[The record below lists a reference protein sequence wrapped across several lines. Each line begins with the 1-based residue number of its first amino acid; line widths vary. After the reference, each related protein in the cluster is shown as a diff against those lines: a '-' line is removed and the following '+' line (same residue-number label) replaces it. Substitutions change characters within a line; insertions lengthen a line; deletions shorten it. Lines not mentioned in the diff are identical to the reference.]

1 MQAIETAYKGRLF
14 RSRLEARWA
23 VFFDALKI
31 QWQYEPE
38 GYKLS
43 DGTCY
48 LPDFKITTPQGQTRW
63 FEIKPLGTS
72 GDSKFELFSRSL
84 DELNKEPLKHA
95 EGLPAGEAFLAAGS
109 PLELMENGYSFCPR
123 CGSPVK
129 DEYCQTVGHYEGYEF
144 GCWACDM
151 ETECGGGN
159 PTYSDGLM
167 GLSWTPYKGCI
178 RLEGSECSK
187 YVQVFKTAAQQAQ
200 MARFEHGQSG
210 YRRRPKPK
218 RYRWRRRKLS

>member
-23 VFFDALKI
+23 VFFDAMKM

-63 FEIKPLGTS
+63 FEIKPLGTGS
-72 GDSKFELFSRSL
+72 DRKLELFSKSL
-84 DELNKEPLKHA
+84 DRRHEMEP
-95 EGLPAGEAFLAAGS
+95 EDRPASPSGHAFLAAGS
-109 PLELMENGYSFCPR
+109 PLELLEKGMCFCPR
-123 CGSPVK
+123 CGSPLEKSDVWPYSSNQG
-129 DEYCQTVGHYEGYEF
+129 DGGYHF
-144 GCWACDM
+144 LCYPCDM

-159 PTYSDGLM
+159 PTYSNGVRNLA
-167 GLSWTPYKGCI
+167 WTPHKGTIQLELSEVIKHI
-178 RLEGSECSK
+178 RYLN
-187 YVQVFKTAAQQAQ
+187 AAAEQAQ

-210 YRRRPKPK
+210 YRKRVRP
-218 RYRWRRRKLS
+218 RRRR